1 MLIALHLDV
10 LKHFELRRGSGY
22 KIVYGFIYVRK
33 FFEFSMEVTFFKVLS
48 AARSLQKPGPHRQEN
63 LRTLQQ
69 AFSQGTAYIDTFFKY
84 ASNLSDSFPFLFLFI
99 SLFGK
104 LCKIK

>member
-1 MLIALHLDV
+1 MITLLLHI

-22 KIVYGFIYVRK
+22 KIVYEFIYVRK
-33 FFEFSMEVTFFKVLS
+33 KFEFSMEVNIFKVLS

-63 LRTLQQ
+63 LRTLRQ

-84 ASNLSDSFPFLFLFI
+84 APNIINSFSFLFLFI
-99 SLFGK
+99 SFFGK
-104 LCKIK
+104 L

>member
-1 MLIALHLDV
+1 MLITLHLDI

-22 KIVYGFIYVRK
+22 KIVYGFIHVRK
-33 FFEFSMEVTFFKVLS
+33 FCEFSMEVTFFKVLS

-63 LRTLQQ
+63 LKTLRQ

-84 ASNLSDSFPFLFLFI
+84 VPNIINSFSFLFLFI
-99 SLFGK
+99 SFFGK
-104 LCKIK
+104 L